1 MKPPPALPGVSA
13 VLLTRGDVD
22 LAPICR
28 NLNVFDE
35 VVIWNN
41 NPLNNHAP
49 ELAARAERAANV
61 ADVVWANTENRDLL
75 VYGRYAALRA
85 CRNPIAYVQDDD
97 CVLDSD
103 AIAALV
109 DLYQPG
115 HVVCNM
121 PQPFRAHYD
130 DSALVG
136 FGAVFDVG
144 LPALAFSRL
153 ALKWMGLED
162 PGDSGAGGWFLR
174 CCDVPFTVLTPRIL
188 ADVAYSNLPYAT
200 DDTRMYRQPDHVGE
214 RARMLQLAREVRDA

>member
-1 MKPPPALPGVSA
+1 MKLPALPGVSA
-13 VLLTRGDVD
+13 VLVTRGDVD
-22 LAPICR
+22 LAPICQ

-109 DLYQPG
+109 DAYQPG
-115 HVVCNM
+115 YVVCNM
-121 PQPFRAHYD
+121 PIRFRLHYT

-144 LPALAFSRL
+144 LPQAAFEQL
-153 ALKWMGLED
+153 LPLLKDGGEVI
-162 PGDSGAGGWFLR
+162 PGSEAASWFFR
-174 CCDVPFTVLTPRIL
+174 CCDVPFTVLTPRVITE
-188 ADVAYSNLPYAT
+188 VAYENRPYAT
-200 DDTRMYRQPDHVGE
+200 DENRMYRQPDHVGE